1 MPSWDRS
8 SRSGGDSGGDKPLKP
23 GIDPYHP
30 SPPTSETTAHSRA
43 HHERAESAR
52 QNSSDKPAV
61 SKPEETEQAD
71 KKADRQGDQ
80 GTDKN
85 GEATKGIKEIFERQ
99 DALIGTQERQIG
111 RLTSVI
117 GQRDRTID
125 SQAMEIDRLRAQLAK
140 NDQPGGDQNAVRT
153 PTDNRE
159 PPPAPERPRP
169 RVTGDP
175 DGGGDGPNPPPPP
188 DGPDDSS
195 EGTELPALLKRIK
208 DLEAERAEKDDTIA
222 DLWSVNARQDATIA
236 RQGATITQQG
246 AEISGLKAENAK
258 LGTEVVDLRAA
269 NKERDWQ
276 DRARDGKIAEQAKM
290 LEALQAAVG
299 ELARNKDQPEAQA
312 QSDGKGVKERALSGE
327 TRASTVE
334 KQEHKRHPHV
344 PSDAKNAL
352 IAALAEFATTVDHPP
367 HTTADWIEVG
377 AAGLTVIATGVATG
391 REHRKDKNG
400 DENH

>member
-1 MPSWDRS
+1 
-8 SRSGGDSGGDKPLKP
+8 
-23 GIDPYHP
+23 
-30 SPPTSETTAHSRA
+30 
-43 HHERAESAR
+43 
-52 QNSSDKPAV
+52 V
-61 SKPEETEQAD
+61 SKPEKTEQAD

-85 GEATKGIKEIFERQ
+85 GEATKGIEEIFERQ

-125 SQAMEIDRLRAQLAK
+125 SQAMEIDRLRAELAK
-140 NDQPGGDQNAVRT
+140 NGQPGEGQGAVRT
-153 PTDNRE
+153 PTDNRQ
-159 PPPAPERPRP
+159 PPPAAERPRLP
-169 RVTGDP
+169 GFTGDP
-175 DGGGDGPNPPPPP
+175 DGGG

-208 DLEAERAEKDDTIA
+208 DLETDKAEKDDTIA
-222 DLWSVNARQDATIA
+222 DLRSVNARQDATIA

-246 AEISGLKAENAK
+246 AEVSGLKVENAK

-276 DRARDGKIAEQAKM
+276 DRARDGKIAEQAKT
-290 LEALQAAVG
+290 LETLQAAVG

-327 TRASTVE
+327 TRESTVE
-334 KQEHKRHPHV
+334 KQEHKRHSHV

-400 DENH
+400 D